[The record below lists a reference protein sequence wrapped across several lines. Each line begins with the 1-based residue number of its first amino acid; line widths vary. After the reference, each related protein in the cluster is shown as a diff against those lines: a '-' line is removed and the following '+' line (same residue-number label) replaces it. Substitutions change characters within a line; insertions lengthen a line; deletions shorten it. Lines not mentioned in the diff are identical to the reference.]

1 MKSMNLPSSFLSKT
15 LSGVVGLGVVINPL
29 LAVQANPVTFVPP
42 NGDKPQDSQG
52 GASRDGGRCPE
63 DDKNA
68 APYLTPVIPKNAQRL
83 TLKARPTV
91 WVYVPPTTARK
102 AFFSLQDQ
110 QNKHHYQTFLPLEKK
125 GGILKIKLPSD
136 APALTVGTDYKWSF
150 VLICED
156 MILPDS
162 PTVTGTVRRIPGNS
176 NEMAG
181 KPSLEK
187 AAMLGKAGIWYDM
200 AETMVDM
207 GAGRTSNAQLS
218 QNWSAILRSVDL
230 DAITTKPII
239 VGNSV
244 STLSK

>member
-1 MKSMNLPSSFLSKT
+1 MNLSSSLFSKT
-15 LSGVVGLGVVINPL
+15 LSGVIGLAVVINPL
-29 LAVQANPVTFVPP
+29 LAVQANTVTFVPP
-42 NGDKPQDSQG
+42 DGDKPQDSQG

-68 APYLTPVIPKNAQRL
+68 APYLTPVIPQNAQRL

-91 WVYVPPTTARK
+91 LVYVPQTTASK
-102 AFFSLQDQ
+102 AFLSLQDQ
-110 QNKHHYQTFLPLEKK
+110 QNKQHYQTFLPLEKK
-125 GGILKIKLPSD
+125 GGILKIQLSSD
-136 APALTVGTDYKWSF
+136 APALTVGTDYRWSF

-156 MILPDS
+156 NLLPDS
-162 PTVTGTVRRIPGNS
+162 PTVTGTIRRISGNN
-176 NEMAG
+176 NEIAG
-181 KPSLEK
+181 QPSLEK

-200 AETMVDM
+200 AETMVDL
-207 GAGRTSNAQLS
+207 GAGRSGNSQLS